1 MSLPPNLTDYLDR
14 ARRVI
19 AAEAAAVQSAA
30 EAVDESFVEVVRVLL
45 ACTGK
50 VLINGS
56 GTSGTIAKRA
66 AHLLSVGGTP
76 ALYLSP
82 DDGLHGGLGV
92 LRKSDVVIAIS
103 KGGASEDLNH
113 FCRRAR
119 ALAGSVIVITA
130 ARESELSQ
138 IADHVLQ
145 LPLPPD
151 ADLGTVVATGS
162 SLASAALLDALMEVT
177 RAAKG
182 YSWNDFF
189 FTHPSGAVGKNAEQ
203 ILHRLDQEEV

>member
-14 ARRVI
+14 ARKVI
-19 AAEAAAVQSAA
+19 AAEAAAVQRAA
-30 EAVDESFVEVVRVLL
+30 EAVDESFVEVVKVLL

-50 VLINGS
+50 VLITGS

-151 ADLGTVVATGS
+151 ADLGTVLATGS

>member
-1 MSLPPNLTDYLDR
+1 MSLPPNPTDYLDR
-14 ARRVI
+14 ARKVI

-30 EAVDESFVEVVRVLL
+30 QAVDESFVEVIRVLL

-50 VLINGS
+50 VLITGS

-119 ALAGSVIVITA
+119 ALAGAVIVITA

-145 LPLPPD
+145 LRLPPD

-189 FTHPSGAVGKNAEQ
+189 FTHPAGAVGKNAEQ
-203 ILHRLDQEEV
+203 ILDRLDQEEV

>member
-14 ARRVI
+14 ARKVI

-30 EAVDESFVEVVRVLL
+30 EAVDESFVEVVKVLL

-50 VLINGS
+50 VLITGS

-145 LPLPPD
+145 LRLPPD

-162 SLASAALLDALMEVT
+162 SLASAALLDALMEAT

>member
-14 ARRVI
+14 ARKVI

-30 EAVDESFVEVVRVLL
+30 EAVDESFVEVVKVLL

-50 VLINGS
+50 VLITGS

-145 LPLPPD
+145 LRLPPD

>member
-14 ARRVI
+14 ARKVI

-30 EAVDESFVEVVRVLL
+30 QSVDESFVEVVRVLL

-50 VLINGS
+50 VLITGS

-119 ALAGSVIVITA
+119 ALAGAVIVITA
-130 ARESELSQ
+130 AGESELSQ

-145 LPLPPD
+145 LRLPPD

-203 ILHRLDQEEV
+203 TLHRLDREEV